1 MQHVCLNLYNCL
13 KTGAHWVIKLRR
25 MRWMGHATHMGKRR
39 DSYWGVVGKRV
50 GKGPFGRWRY
60 RWDDNIK
67 MDLKEN
73 LWDGV
78 D

>member
-1 MQHVCLNLYNCL
+1 
-13 KTGAHWVIKLRR
+13 

-67 MDLKEN
+67 VDLKEN